1 MHLYDSYIQSK
12 IKINGLLCKP
22 FTLMQWVHQ
31 GCVLSVLLYII
42 SAKVLAIFIHAN
54 SRMKGVQVWDHG
66 KKILNFADDT
76 TMFLRDINYLTRI
89 QSILKLNEKV
99 YSSKM
104 NLPEIQVLSPG
115 ANKTRTAKPER
126 MV

>member
-1 MHLYDSYIQSK
+1 
-12 IKINGLLCKP
+12 
-22 FTLMQWVHQ
+22 
-31 GCVLSVLLYII
+31 
-42 SAKVLAIFIHAN
+42 
-54 SRMKGVQVWDHG
+54 
-66 KKILNFADDT
+66 
-76 TMFLRDINYLTRI
+76 MFLRDINYLTRI

-115 ANKTRTAKPER
+115 ANKTRAAKPER

>member
-1 MHLYDSYIQSK
+1 M
-12 IKINGLLCKP
+12 
-22 FTLMQWVHQ
+22 
-31 GCVLSVLLYII
+31 LLYII

-104 NLPEIQVLSPG
+104 SLPEIQVLSPG